1 MTKKKGKRGDGE
13 VSRGNNRRDFL
24 TASVALGTAAA
35 LTACNK
41 GTEKG
46 SKPAGS
52 ASGAKEKS
60 GVGHLSDQVLPGQ
73 LDDYYGFWSGGQSG
87 EIRILGVPSMREIKR
102 IAVFNRDPAT
112 GWGITDFSKKLLNGM
127 ELGDTHHVHLSYK
140 DGTYDG
146 RYVFVNDKANAR
158 LARVNIETMET
169 DKICEI
175 PNSQGT
181 HGIFPQRHRTGY
193 VMCNAEFCTPQPND
207 GRDLDDP
214 KKYFGLHTAID
225 GETMEVKWQVMVE
238 SNMDLAATDYKG
250 LYSFATSYNT
260 EHGTTLEQMMAADRD
275 YMYVFNLK
283 EIEKA
288 VAAGKTM
295 TIGDS
300 KVPVVDARGA
310 AGKDNAYT
318 LRIPVPKSPHG
329 VNIDPTGRF
338 AVCSGKLSP
347 TTTVI
352 DIEKIAD
359 AFAGRIKPRDCV
371 VAEPEV
377 GLGPLHTAFDG
388 RGNAY
393 TSIFIDSVV
402 TKWNIDKAIKAYKQ
416 PKGEKKIDPIIQK
429 IDVHYQIGH
438 TNASMSET
446 KEADGKWLIAL
457 CKFSK
462 DRFLNVGPL
471 HPENDQLLDISGEKM
486 RLVHDE
492 PAYSEPHDCVV
503 VRKDSDPPE
512 ADPTAHGRALQDVR
526 AVGQG
531 GRSHAASGQQ
541 GGAQGRSL
549 RARLRDQHGAQVRAI
564 RVPREEGRHRAG
576 RPDQHRQRRGSDA
589 RLLHE
594 PPRRH
599 LRRQSPGHAE
609 RHVRRRQARHLLVLL
624 PLVLPRA
631 ASRDARADD
640 RRSLIPANTGPE
652 RRGAPGS
659 TLHPLVT

>member
-1 MTKKKGKRGDGE
+1 MTKKKGELEGQEEART
-13 VSRGNNRRDFL
+13 RNRRDFL

-41 GTEKG
+41 PNGQK
-46 SKPAGS
+46 SAKPAGS
-52 ASGAKEKS
+52 TAKGGKEAS

-87 EIRILGVPSMREIKR
+87 EIRILGIPSMREIKR
-102 IAVFNRDPAT
+102 IAVVNRDSAT
-112 GWGITDFSKKLLNGM
+112 GWGITDFSKKLMNG
-127 ELGDTHHVHLSYK
+127 LSAGDTHHVHLSYNK
-140 DGTYDG
+140 GTYDG
-146 RYVFVNDKANAR
+146 RYVYVNDKANAR
-158 LARVNIETMET
+158 LARVNIETMEC
-169 DKICEI
+169 DKITEI

-181 HGIFPQRHRTGY
+181 HGIFPQRHKTGY

-214 KKYFGLHTAID
+214 KKYYGLHTAID

-238 SNMDLAATDYKG
+238 SNMDLAATDYQG
-250 LYSFATSYNT
+250 VYSFATSYNT

-275 YMYVFNLK
+275 YLYVFNLP

-288 VAAGKTM
+288 VKAGKTM

-300 KVPVVDARGA
+300 KVPVVDARGS
-310 AGKDNAYT
+310 KDKNNKYT

-329 VNIDPTGRF
+329 VNIDPTGRY

-347 TTTVI
+347 TTTVV
-352 DIEKIAD
+352 DITKIAD
-359 AFAGRIKPRDCV
+359 AFAGKIKPRDCV

-503 VRKDSDPPE
+503 VRKDLDPSQ
-512 ADPTAHGRALQDVR
+512 ADPAAQGRALQDVR
-526 AVGQG
+526 TVGEG
-531 GRSHAASGQQ
+531 GRGQPAQGQQ
-541 GGAQGRSL
+541 GRPQGPPL
-549 RARLRDQHGAQVRAI
+549 RARLRHQHGAQVRAH
-564 RVPREEGRHRAG
+564 RVPCEKGRHGAG
-576 RPDQHRQRRGSDA
+576 RPDQHRQRRRPHA

-594 PPRRH
+594 PPRRD
-599 LRRQSPGHAE
+599 LRRQPAGHAE
-609 RHVRRRQARHLLVLL
+609 RHVRRRQARCLLVLL
-624 PLVLPRA
+624 PLVLPRTA
-631 ASRDARADD
+631 PRDARTHD
-640 RRSLIPANTGPE
+640 RRGLNPLI
-652 RRGAPGS
+652 
-659 TLHPLVT
+659 

>member
-1 MTKKKGKRGDGE
+1 MTKTKGKAGDVDE
-13 VSRGNNRRDFL
+13 ARGNNRRDFL
-24 TASVALGTAAA
+24 TASVAIGTAAA

-41 GTEKG
+41 SGQKAA
-46 SKPAGS
+46 KPAGS
-52 ASGAKEKS
+52 ASGAKEKA

-73 LDDYYGFWSGGQSG
+73 LDEYYGFWSGGQSG
-87 EIRILGVPSMREIKR
+87 EIRILGIPSMREIKR
-102 IAVFNRDPAT
+102 IAVVNRDAAS

-127 ELGDTHHVHLSYK
+127 SSGDTHHVHLSYK

-146 RYVFVNDKANAR
+146 RYVYVNDKANVR
-158 LARVNIETMET
+158 LARVNIETMEC
-169 DKICEI
+169 DKITEI

-181 HGIFPQRHRTGY
+181 HGIFPQRHKTGY
-193 VMCNAEFCTPQPND
+193 VVCNTEFCTPQPND

-214 KKYFGLHTAID
+214 KKYYGMHTAID

-238 SNMDLAATDYKG
+238 SNLDLAATDYKG
-250 LYSFATSYNT
+250 EYSFATSYNT
-260 EHGTTLEQMMAADRD
+260 EHGVNLEQMMAADRD

-300 KVPVVDARGA
+300 KVPVVDARGE

-329 VNIDPTGRF
+329 VNVDPTGRY

-347 TTTVI
+347 TTSVI

-359 AFAGRIKPRDCV
+359 AFAGKIKPRDCV

-402 TKWNIDKAIKAYKQ
+402 TKWNIDKAIKAFKQ

-471 HPENDQLLDISGEKM
+471 HPENDQLIDISGEKM

-503 VRKDSDPPE
+503 VRKDLIHPK
-512 ADPTAHGRALQDVR
+512 QI
-526 AVGQG
+526 Q
-531 GRSHAASGQQ
+531 
-541 GGAQGRSL
+541 
-549 RARLRDQHGAQVRAI
+549 
-564 RVPREEGRHRAG
+564 PRK
-576 RPDQHRQRRGSDA
+576 
-589 RLLHE
+589 
-594 PPRRH
+594 
-599 LRRQSPGHAE
+599 AE
-609 RHVRRRQARHLLVLL
+609 RFKMYEQWAKEDGVNLLKDNKVVRKGPHSVRVYVTSMAPKYGLTEFRVKKGDTVQVVQTNIDNVEDLTHGFCMSRHDIIFVVN
-624 PLVLPRA
+624 PQDTQSATFV
-631 ASRDARADD
+631 ADKPGIYWYYCPWFCHA
-640 RRSLIPANTGPE
+640 LHLE
-652 RRGAPGS
+652 MRGRMIVEA
-659 TLHPLVT
+659 